1 MKLKNRGILV
11 FLAAMLLMTGVSRAA
26 ASFTVARVEVEEPD
40 SGKITH
46 TVTGSGMVDNMKEQ
60 AVYAAADVLVAEVS
74 VKQGQNVSRGD
85 VLARLDSDSLRDK
98 TDSLSSEIE
107 MMRLQNMELAAAKQ
121 KEAQDKNRAKTRAGE
136 DYESTVAE
144 GRRKMEEA
152 KENVKTAKARVKEAK
167 KQAKKQSE
175 NDYKKKQEELQAA
188 VKTAEKAYEDAKE
201 QEEDAVLAAKRAV
214 EDAAKTPAVSY
225 EDEILQ
231 MEINEKQR
239 ELNELYKRKKE
250 GEEGLDNQI
259 RALEK
264 ELRTLRLQQ
273 QEKEN
278 TRKKQEEERKQTLAR
293 AQEDYSRT
301 VKKYAKLVKEA
312 KEKLDTA
319 NVDLKKFLEG
329 ETEDFS
335 GNEAVKAAEEALTD
349 AEKALE
355 EARRQTGEEKRQ
367 AKRNLEDASSGN
379 PESRQEEMNRIQMTE
394 KQKQLAMLEAAEKN
408 GGKITAQMDG
418 TVTRIQLET
427 GQRTGESAAF
437 LMSCTSGGMSFTTE
451 ISREDAVYV
460 TAGDTV
466 TLKTAEKK
474 YEELSVVSVETDGEE
489 TGEEA
494 VKVTVFVPKDTL
506 SLGEYADM
514 ELTKESAEYS
524 VTLPLSAIHTEN
536 EKNFVYVMVPEETVL
551 GGQYAAQRMD
561 VIVAEKNAIYAALTD
576 SDLTEESQVIIS
588 SDQIISAGEKVR
600 NEEN

>member
-1 MKLKNRGILV
+1 M
-11 FLAAMLLMTGVSRAA
+11 
-26 ASFTVARVEVEEPD
+26 
-40 SGKITH
+40 
-46 TVTGSGMVDNMKEQ
+46 
-60 AVYAAADVLVAEVS
+60 
-74 VKQGQNVSRGD
+74 
-85 VLARLDSDSLRDK
+85 
-98 TDSLSSEIE
+98 
-107 MMRLQNMELAAAKQ
+107 
-121 KEAQDKNRAKTRAGE
+121 
-136 DYESTVAE
+136 
-144 GRRKMEEA
+144 
-152 KENVKTAKARVKEAK
+152 
-167 KQAKKQSE
+167 
-175 NDYKKKQEELQAA
+175 
-188 VKTAEKAYEDAKE
+188 
-201 QEEDAVLAAKRAV
+201 

-225 EDEILQ
+225 DDEILQ

-239 ELNELYKRKKE
+239 ELNGLYKRKKE

-264 ELRTLRLQQ
+264 ELGTLRLQQ

-319 NVDLKKFLEG
+319 NADLKKFLEG

-355 EARRQTGEEKRQ
+355 EARRQAGEEKRQ

-466 TLKTAEKK
+466 TLMASGKK
-474 YEELSVVSVETDGEE
+474 YEELSVVSVETDEE
-489 TGEEA
+489 KTDA
-494 VKVTVFVPKDTL
+494 VKVTVYVPEDTI
-506 SLGEYADM
+506 SPGEYADM
-514 ELTKESAEYS
+514 ELTKTSGEYPAI
-524 VTLPLSAIHTEN
+524 LPISAIHTEN
-536 EKNFVYVMVPEETVL
+536 GKNFVYVMALEETVL
-551 GGQYAAQRMD
+551 GGQYVAKCVD
-561 VIVAEKNAIYAALTD
+561 VTVAERNESSAAVTNSELS
-576 SDLTEESQVIIS
+576 SDSQVIVS
-588 SDQIISAGEKVR
+588 SDQMVSEGERVR
-600 NEEN
+600 LKEDVQ